1 MWLVNWGK
9 FDDISPYSLNAVDTD
24 EPLNDLNKQEGG
36 GVNENMDDGELEAEE
51 SRVLEEA
58 KQELKKDKHDQQ
70 QMLEMAKRLALLQGR
85 DPEQGA
91 WMRLIANHHQ
101 SYFLMLFA
109 FLTLALLGVSDQKDC
124 WTRKDVGLDL
134 ILIEKKDVQE
144 WMIHI
149 LLE

>member
-85 DPEQGA
+85 DPEQGD
-91 WMRLIANHHQ
+91 RKSSSKLL
-101 SYFLMLFA
+101 SYAICFLNVGFA
-109 FLTLALLGVSDQKDC
+109 RCFWPKGLLN
-124 WTRKDVGLDL
+124 
-134 ILIEKKDVQE
+134 
-144 WMIHI
+144 
-149 LLE
+149 